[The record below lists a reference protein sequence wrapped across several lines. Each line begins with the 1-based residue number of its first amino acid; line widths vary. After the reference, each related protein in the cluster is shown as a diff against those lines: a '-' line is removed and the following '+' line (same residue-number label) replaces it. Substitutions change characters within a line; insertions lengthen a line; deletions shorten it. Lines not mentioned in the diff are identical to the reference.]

1 MRRGVRLGEPA
12 VRAGAHN
19 SARND
24 PWSGVTADIR
34 YRHLMLGLR
43 RFLTDPMDG
52 PRLRGVVRR
61 GPRVARTFVDPV
73 GGFPTMLAVDITE
86 PDGLTPVVTV
96 LREIATKPY
105 LPRTLPAAP
114 PDEFA
119 GLAVDATAYVGWV
132 GARAAATADD
142 CLDAVLGDIIG
153 DPTWHVTGDMPGG
166 AAISSSPGQAG
177 SIVGYIRTDPDRL
190 RLYLARRDLI
200 LGVDVLVT
208 GRDGRPQLAGPWL
221 ADLARADRPRLDRL
235 LTAGDSYCDH
245 TVDLT
250 DRT

>member
-1 MRRGVRLGEPA
+1 MRRGVGLGEPA
-12 VRAGAHN
+12 VRAGASN
-19 SARND
+19 SARTD
-24 PWSGVTADIR
+24 AWSGVTADIR

-86 PDGLTPVVTV
+86 PDGLTAVVTV

-105 LPRTLPAAP
+105 LPRTLPAAE

-132 GARAAATADD
+132 GARAGATPDD
-142 CLDAVLGDIIG
+142 CVDAVLGAAIG
-153 DPTWHVTGDMPGG
+153 DPTWHVTGDSLGG
-166 AAISSSPGQAG
+166 AAPGQA
-177 SIVGYIRTDPDRL
+177 SIVGYIRTDTERL
-190 RLYLARRDLI
+190 RLYLARRDLT
-200 LGVDVLVT
+200 LGVDVLAA
-208 GRDGRPQLAGPWL
+208 GADGRPRLADSWL

-235 LTAGDSYCDH
+235 LAPGDSYSDH
-245 TVDLT
+245 LVDLT